1 MNAVLWAVST
11 LPHRTCEQSLEPR
24 GSQKAPGL
32 QLLDLRE
39 EGIFFLPVP
48 SPVEGG
54 CVAGHCQDWTP
65 AALPSVTCTLRY

>member
-1 MNAVLWAVST
+1 MLWAVST

-39 EGIFFLPVP
+39 EELVMD
-48 SPVEGG
+48 SK
-54 CVAGHCQDWTP
+54 AQ
-65 AALPSVTCTLRY
+65 TL

>member
-54 CVAGHCQDWTP
+54 CVGPPLYGRDVPLPVLTP
-65 AALPSVTCTLRY
+65 